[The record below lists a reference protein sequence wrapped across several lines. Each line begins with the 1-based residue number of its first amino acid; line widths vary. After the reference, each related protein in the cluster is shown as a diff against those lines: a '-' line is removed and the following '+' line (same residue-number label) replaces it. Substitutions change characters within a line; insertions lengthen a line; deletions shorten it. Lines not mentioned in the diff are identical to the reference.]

1 VDVSTASGL
10 LLLTPIMP
18 AETGNGLAMR
28 AGMQLRALSARY
40 EVRVVVIPVS
50 GGSSDTAWAERHA
63 SSVRVV
69 RPDPVALRAGAARL
83 MASAVWRERLQRSE
97 PFPAAVK
104 FASPALAAAVAEA
117 AGAGSPRVHALRAY
131 LAPVALAVAE
141 HVGAPWRTLDLDDD
155 DVHRLASEGSD
166 DAARAY
172 ERLLA
177 TFGGEFAWVS
187 LASAEDAARV
197 TGRLGLRTTVVANA
211 VAIPAEVGGRSQ
223 RAPGQ
228 RLLLLVGNLTY
239 SPNIDAAERLVREL
253 LPRVRR
259 LVDETVAVEIV
270 GRFEAGG
277 PIEALAAEPGVTV
290 RGYVDD
296 LAAAYARAD
305 LAVVPLT
312 EGSGTRIK
320 LLEAFAAGVPVV
332 TTPIGAAGLE
342 VEDGRHLL
350 LASDADAL
358 AAAVAR
364 VLSDAQLADDLA
376 CNARAL
382 AEQRF
387 GAEVVGG
394 QLRAL
399 MQELD
404 EAPG

>member
-1 VDVSTASGL
+1 
-10 LLLTPIMP
+10 MP

-40 EVRVVVIPVS
+40 AVRVVVIPVA

-63 SSVRVV
+63 SSVSVV
-69 RPDPVALRAGAARL
+69 RPDPVALRAGATRL

-97 PFPAAVK
+97 PFPAGVT
-104 FASPALAAAVAEA
+104 FASPALAASVAEA
-117 AGAGSPRVHALRAY
+117 GGAGSPRVHALRTY

-166 DAARAY
+166 DDARAY

-197 TGRLGLRTTVVANA
+197 TGRLGLRTTVVPNA
-211 VAIPAEVGGRSQ
+211 VTMPAEIGGRSQ

-239 SPNIDAAERLVREL
+239 SPNIDAAERLVREI

-277 PIEALAAEPGVTV
+277 PFEALAAEPGVTV

-312 EGSGTRIK
+312 QGSGTRIK

-350 LASDADAL
+350 LASGADDL

-364 VLSDAQLADDLA
+364 VLADEQLADDLA
-376 CNARAL
+376 RNARAL

-399 MQELD
+399 MRELD

>member
-358 AAAVAR
+358 AAAIAR
-364 VLSDAQLADDLA
+364 VLSDEQLAEDLA
-376 CNARAL
+376 RNARAL

-394 QLRAL
+394 RLRAL

-404 EAPG
+404 QAPG